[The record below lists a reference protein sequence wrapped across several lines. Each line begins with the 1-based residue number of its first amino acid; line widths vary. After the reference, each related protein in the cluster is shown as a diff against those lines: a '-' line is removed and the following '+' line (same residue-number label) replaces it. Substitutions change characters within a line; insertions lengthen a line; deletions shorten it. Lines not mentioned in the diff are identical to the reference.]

1 MVKLSCNLFIKM
13 GNEKGE
19 RCQKYQKMGNI
30 IYGKPHIMNERNY
43 PLIFPALDFPIPE
56 IKEWEI

>member
-1 MVKLSCNLFIKM
+1 M
-13 GNEKGE
+13 GNDKGE